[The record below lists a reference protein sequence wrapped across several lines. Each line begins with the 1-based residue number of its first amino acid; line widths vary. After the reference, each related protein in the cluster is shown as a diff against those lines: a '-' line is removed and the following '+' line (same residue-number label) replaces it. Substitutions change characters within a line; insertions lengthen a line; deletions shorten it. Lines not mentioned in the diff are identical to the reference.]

1 MKSLV
6 YCLQTQFIR
15 QSAMAL
21 KSTIIKAHLSIS
33 DMNRHIYQDISLTL
47 AQHPSETEQR
57 LMVRILAFILQFQE
71 QLEFTKGLCADDE
84 PEVWI
89 KNYSDEIELWIELGL
104 PEEKRLKKACNRA
117 KQVVLYTYGEN
128 NQQIWWQKNQQKL
141 ATYDNLT
148 IISLP
153 YEATSQLAHMV
164 SRAITLT
171 ATIQDNEVW
180 LSDENNS
187 VHIVVEQLK

>member
-1 MKSLV
+1 M
-6 YCLQTQFIR
+6 
-15 QSAMAL
+15 
-21 KSTIIKAHLSIS
+21 
-33 DMNRHIYQDISLTL
+33 
-47 AQHPSETEQR
+47 
-57 LMVRILAFILQFQE
+57 
-71 QLEFTKGLCADDE
+71 CADDE

-153 YEATSQLAHMV
+153 YETTSQMAHMV

-171 ATIQDNEVW
+171 ATVQDNEVW